1 MSRTYEAFDD
11 ARATRNET
19 LSLVEKLDQEQSE
32 YQPGAGKWSVGEVLD
47 HLLRVDAV
55 IVREIG
61 VALDQRERGLPF
73 VYRGLADVDSNVPWV
88 LRPILP
94 FFEVPFG
101 LFNALVPPRLRRFLI
116 RDRRLPGQAPRVL
129 QPRFGRPIATLRQE
143 LLETFEAYAEQQRD
157 HPDLNLE
164 NLFYYNSVLGLQSV
178 PGMYR
183 FAANHEERHQEQLR
197 EILDDEGFP
206 KKSPPAPLS

>member
-1 MSRTYEAFDD
+1 MSRTYEELED
-11 ARATRNET
+11 ARATRSAT
-19 LSLVEKLDQEQSE
+19 LALVEKLDQEQSE
-32 YQPGAGKWSVGEVLD
+32 YRPGADKWSVGEVLD

-61 VALDQRERGLPF
+61 VALDQRQRGLPF

-88 LRPILP
+88 LRPVLP

-129 QPRFGRPIATLRQE
+129 QPRFGRPIATLREE
-143 LLETFEAYAEQQRD
+143 LLETFTTLEEQQQD
-157 HPDLNLE
+157 HPDFNLDH
-164 NLFYYNSVLGLQSV
+164 LFYYNSIMGLQSV

-197 EILDDEGFP
+197 EILGDEGFP
-206 KKSPPAPLS
+206 EKSPPAPLS

>member
-1 MSRTYEAFDD
+1 MSRTYEEFED
-11 ARATRNET
+11 ARATRHET

-32 YQPGAGKWSVGEVLD
+32 YQPGTDKWSVGEVLD
-47 HLLRVDAV
+47 HLLHVDAV
-55 IVREIG
+55 IVREVG
-61 VALDQRERGLPF
+61 VALDQRRRGLPF

-88 LRPILP
+88 LRPVLP

-116 RDRRLPGQAPRVL
+116 RDRRLPGQAPRIL
-129 QPRFGRPIATLRQE
+129 EPRFGRPITTLREE
-143 LLETFEAYAEQQRD
+143 LRGTFETFEEQQQD
-157 HPDLNLE
+157 HPDFNLDY
-164 NLFYYNSVLGLQSV
+164 LFYYNSIMGLQSV

-206 KKSPPAPLS
+206 KAA